1 LIVKYICLKVQI
13 FKPACPDFNMC
24 KKMNTGL
31 CRWSLIVA
39 LFFAACSSNEKPKE
53 VDIVEIPEQ
62 FEVRVHRNLATT
74 LDFILGNKG
83 RLNDT
88 VVLAKDSLVHYIYRR
103 NQFQP
108 IWCRQER
115 WAPIGDSLYNFIERS
130 KEYGLFPGD
139 YHYRALTGLRHMI
152 ATDSAAHKDAALWSR
167 ADLMLTDAFLLLCK
181 HLKQGHLDYDSVTL
195 RTDTILKEEF
205 YTGVFDELK
214 FTRNVRALLQRVEP
228 VNPNYVALKGAL
240 KQFLDSV
247 GPFRRYTTV
256 PYPQRDSVALHA
268 ILQRRLF
275 EEDILLSPSDS
286 MSAESWRQA
295 LLQYQKSKGLK
306 ETGRINANTVQSL
319 NFTNWEKFKRVAV
332 TLDRYRLLPDT
343 LPPTYIWVTLPSYYL
358 QVIDSGT
365 VALESRVIV
374 GTAKTRTP
382 LLTSSVSNFIT
393 YPQWTVPYS
402 IIFKEMLPQIQKDV
416 AYLAKQNLMVV
427 DKNDSIIHPDSI
439 NWKKLSKKYFPY
451 LLKQRQGDDNSL
463 GVLKF
468 NFPNK
473 YAVYLHDTNAR
484 WLFSKSSRALSHG
497 CVRVKEF
504 QRLANFLVRNDS
516 VRYHPDTLRN
526 WIRRQEKHIVSG
538 FQRVPIYLR
547 YFSTDAK
554 EGRLVF
560 HDDIYGEDKA
570 LRERYFA
577 DKAML

>member
-1 LIVKYICLKVQI
+1 MIVKYICLKVQI
-13 FKPACPDFNMC
+13 FKPARPDFNMC

-31 CRWSLIVA
+31 CRWLLIVA
-39 LFFAACSSNEKPKE
+39 LFFAACSSPEKPKE
-53 VDIVEIPEQ
+53 VDIVEVPEQ
-62 FEVRVHRNLATT
+62 FEVRVNRNLKTA
-74 LDFILGNKG
+74 LEYILSNKG

-88 VVLAKDSLVHYIYRR
+88 VVLAKDSLVHTIYRR

-115 WAPIGDSLYNFIERS
+115 WSPIGDSLYTFIEHS

-139 YHYRALTGLRHMI
+139 YHYRALTGLRQLI
-152 ATDSAAHKDAALWSR
+152 ANDTVAKKDAALWSR
-167 ADLMLTDAFLLLCK
+167 ADLMLTDAFLLLSK
-181 HLKQGHLDYDSVTL
+181 HLKQGHLEYDSVTL
-195 RTDTILKEEF
+195 RTDTILKEEY
-205 YTGVFDELK
+205 YTGIFEELK
-214 FTRNVRALLQRVEP
+214 FTRNVKLLLQRVEP
-228 VNPNYVALKGAL
+228 VNANYVALKGAL

-247 GPFRRYTTV
+247 GPFRRYTHV
-256 PYPQRDSVALHA
+256 PYPLKDSIALHTA
-268 ILQRRLF
+268 LQRRLF
-275 EEDILLSPSDS
+275 EEDILLSPGDS
-286 MSAESWRQA
+286 MTAESWRTA
-295 LLQYQKSKGLK
+295 ISQYQKNKGLK
-306 ETGRINANTVQSL
+306 ETGRINANTAQSL

-332 TLDRYRLLPDT
+332 TLDRYRLLPDS
-343 LPPTYIWVTLPSYYL
+343 LPPTYIWVNLPAYNL
-358 QVIDSGT
+358 KVMDSDT

-374 GTAKTRTP
+374 GTPKTRTP

-402 IIFKEMLPQIQKDV
+402 IIFKEMLPQIQKNV
-416 AYLAKQNLMVV
+416 AYLAKENLMVV

-439 NWKKLSKKYFPY
+439 NWHKLSKKYFPY

-484 WLFSKSSRALSHG
+484 WLFSRSNRALSHG

-504 QRLANFLVRNDS
+504 QKLADFLVREDS
-516 VRYHPDTLRN
+516 ARYHPDTLRN
-526 WIRRQEKHIVSG
+526 WIKRQEKHVVSG

-547 YFSTDAK
+547 YFSTEAK

-560 HDDIYGEDKA
+560 HEDIYGEDKV